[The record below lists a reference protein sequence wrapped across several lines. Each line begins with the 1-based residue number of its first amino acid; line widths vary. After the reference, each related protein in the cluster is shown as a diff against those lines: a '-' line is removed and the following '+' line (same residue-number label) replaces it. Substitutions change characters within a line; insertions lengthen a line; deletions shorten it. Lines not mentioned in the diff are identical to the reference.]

1 MDPVIP
7 GCSPGR
13 PVAADKTDTL
23 TVVLEVERFLGA
35 HAPFRGLP
43 DDVLAEVAAAVI
55 VDFFPTGTVVLEQ
68 GGRPSEFLFVLR
80 RGEVELVDG
89 ASVVVDRLE
98 EGEAFGF
105 PSLLAGSPPQ
115 YTVRV
120 AEDALCYLFD
130 RSVTV
135 DILGAPTGIRFLV
148 RTLQSRRGPQHP
160 SAAEPYVE
168 DVARGP
174 LVFAES
180 HETIQSVAKRMT
192 AAAASAAVVE
202 LPDGPGI
209 VTDRDFRSR
218 VVADGAHTRAPIE
231 QVTTRRA
238 LTVARSSLVSEALL
252 KMLESGVHHLPVVDG
267 SGAVIAMLSDL
278 DLLGLERR
286 KSARL
291 RSEIQQAG
299 DVDQL
304 VAAGQAVP
312 NSVATLVQG
321 GVDAAHV
328 SKVVSVLIDSLTTRL
343 LELGEEALGPAP
355 AAFAWLALGS
365 AGRREQALVTDQ
377 DHALVFADSAEDNDD
392 YFLRLSR
399 FVVDGLEAAGIPRC
413 SSKVMASEDGWR
425 GPERWWRRRMADWMT
440 EADRVAAFL
449 TGIAFDVRVVSGSLA
464 VDSLFAEAAG
474 AASGQPAF
482 LRRLERLAL
491 DVRPPLGLLGGLVAH
506 DVNGREGVLDLK
518 TGGLLPITELGR
530 LYALQAGAF
539 ELATPARLRAA
550 AAAGTLSSDHAEG
563 LEEAFGFLQDLR
575 LRNQVMQWTSG
586 ERPSNLIDPDGL
598 GPIDRAALKQA
609 FRIVREIQSDL
620 NNRLAPRILGR

>member
-1 MDPVIP
+1 M
-7 GCSPGR
+7 
-13 PVAADKTDTL
+13 
-23 TVVLEVERFLGA
+23 LEVERFLGA

-43 DDVLAEVAAAVI
+43 DDVLAQVAAAVI
-55 VDFFPTGTVVLEQ
+55 VEFFPTGTVVLEQ

-80 RGEVELVDG
+80 RGKVELVDG
-89 ASVVVDRLE
+89 DSVVDRLD

-130 RSVTV
+130 RSVAV

-148 RTLQSRRGPQHP
+148 RTLRSRRAPQHP
-160 SAAEPYVE
+160 SAAEPYVQ

-174 LVFAES
+174 LVFAEPK
-180 HETIQSVAKRMT
+180 ETIESVARRMT
-192 AAAASAAVVE
+192 SAAASAAVVE

-209 VTDRDFRSR
+209 VTDHDFRSR
-218 VVADGAHTRAPIE
+218 VVADGAHTGMPIE

-238 LTVARSSLVSEALL
+238 LTIARSSLVSEALL

-267 SGAVIAMLSDL
+267 SGAVVAMLSDL

-286 KSARL
+286 NSSRL
-291 RSEIQQAG
+291 RSEIQHAA

-304 VAAGQAVP
+304 AAAGQAMP
-312 NSVATLVQG
+312 DSVATLVQS
-321 GVDAAHV
+321 GVDACHV
-328 SKVVSVLIDSLTTRL
+328 AKVVSVLIDALTTRL
-343 LELGEEALGPAP
+343 LELGVETLGPAP
-355 AAFAWLALGS
+355 TPFVWLALGS

-377 DHALVFADSAEDNDD
+377 DHALISADSAEDHDD
-392 YFLRLSR
+392 YFLGLSR
-399 FVVDGLEAAGIPRC
+399 FVVAGLEAAGIPRC

-425 GPERWWRRRMADWMT
+425 GPETWWRRRMADWMT

-449 TGIAFDVRVVSGSLA
+449 TGIAFDVRAVAGNLT
-464 VDSLFAEAAG
+464 VDSLFAEAAD
-474 AASGQPAF
+474 AASRQPAF

-491 DVRPPLGLLGGLVAH
+491 EVRPPLGLFGGLLAH
-506 DVNGREGVLDLK
+506 DVDGREVLDLK
-518 TGGLLPITELGR
+518 MGGLLPITELGR

-550 AAAGTLSSDHAEG
+550 AVAGTLSSDHAEG

-575 LRNQVMQWTSG
+575 LRNQVTQWTSG
-586 ERPSNLIDPDGL
+586 QRPSNLIDPDGL

-609 FRIVREIQSDL
+609 FRIVRDIQSDL
-620 NNRLAPRILGR
+620 ANRLAPRILGR